1 MRSKPCFTSPAD
13 PRSSTRSCRSEGG
26 RSPDH
31 AADRADGRT
40 SRGARVVAAWR
51 CQPAALGWL
60 PGAVLGA
67 IEAQA
72 RLAHTSTSPCAVRSP
87 GPSSRASRPPRA
99 WPCGGP
105 RWKRSSKH
113 RTRLWDEGHYRDPDT
128 GYPLPTWEQA
138 LDRSG
143 WPLRPPS
150 ASRVRSRL
158 LKVAL
163 GQVPLHGDPVPVDV
177 LTATGCDSRCVRAA
191 LASASVRKP
200 PTQRRLPGWCEQTR
214 YQTGSTWI
222 QAPGRTPLTCGR
234 GSPGRNRT
242 YVACPDSKSG
252 GPCQQT
258 NRGTPPRRGLPQE

>member
-1 MRSKPCFTSPAD
+1 MEV
-13 PRSSTRSCRSEGG
+13 STCG
-26 RSPDH
+26 
-31 AADRADGRT
+31 
-40 SRGARVVAAWR
+40 
-51 CQPAALGWL
+51 
-60 PGAVLGA
+60 
-67 IEAQA
+67 A
-72 RLAHTSTSPCAVRSP
+72 RLATRCSTRRDRGPGAPGPHFPSPCASRDPP

-200 PTQRRLPGWCEQTR
+200 PTQRRLLRRCEQTR

-258 NRGTPPRRGLPQE
+258 NRGTPPKGTAARVANRHSRHRLARTPSPPDENRRLRRSRCPSCVSKRPTT